1 MIFIKPALI
10 SIQLYGIISI
20 NVYKKGMLDVE
31 QKRNTFSG
39 SIGFVLAAAGSAVGL
54 GNIWRFPYLAAKN
67 GGGLFLVVYIV
78 LALTFGFTLLVSEV
92 AIGRKTKQSCLTAY
106 GKVKKGWGWLGGF
119 ASAVPFIIFPY
130 YCVIGGWVLKYAF
143 VFVTGIGLDEA
154 NGDSATFF
162 SGFISNNYEPIIF
175 FVIFLAATCFV
186 VYRGVNKGIEAMS
199 KFLMPVLLVLVI
211 GIAIYS
217 ITINGGEGQDN
228 RSGIDG
234 FLKYVVP
241 NFEGMTVSGF
251 IHMVMD
257 AMGQLFYSIS
267 VAMGIMIAYG
277 SYCKDENNL
286 MKSVNQIEIFDT
298 VVAFLAG
305 VMIIPAV
312 YVFLGNEGLENAG
325 PGLMF
330 VALPKVFAQMGLAG
344 RIFGAVFFI
353 MVLFAALT
361 SSVSILE
368 AVASGIIDKAKISRK
383 KATLIESGIGL
394 LLGLIVCFGYSFWYF
409 DAVLPNTSAGSSAQ
423 ILDIFD
429 YLSNNILMP
438 VVAIGTCILIG
449 WVVKPK
455 YVINEVTKNGER
467 FGRKGLYIIMVKV
480 VAPILLFVL
489 LLSSFGLDKLFLT

>member
-1 MIFIKPALI
+1 M
-10 SIQLYGIISI
+10 
-20 NVYKKGMLDVE
+20 E

-67 GGGLFLVVYIV
+67 GGGLFLVVYII

-106 GKVKKGWGWLGGF
+106 GKVNRRWGWLGGF
-119 ASAVPFIIFPY
+119 ASAVPFLIFPY
-130 YCVIGGWVLKYAF
+130 YCVIGGWVLKYF
-143 VFVTGIGLDEA
+143 IVFITGQGLDA
-154 NGDSATFF
+154 ASDSFF
-162 SGFISNNYEPIIF
+162 TGFITNQYEPIIF

-186 VYRGVNKGIEAMS
+186 VYRGVNKGIEALS
-199 KFLMPVLLVLVI
+199 KILMPALLVLVI
-211 GIAIYS
+211 GIAVYS
-217 ITINGGEGQDN
+217 LFIRGGEKQDG
-228 RSGIDG
+228 RSGLDG
-234 FLKYVVP
+234 FLIYVIPSV
-241 NFEGMTVSGF
+241 EGMGF
-251 IHMVMD
+251 IDFLHVVMD

-267 VAMGIMIAYG
+267 VAMGIMVAYG
-277 SYCKDENNL
+277 SYCKDDSNL

-312 YVFLGNEGLENAG
+312 YVFLGKEGLSSAG

-330 VALPKVFAQMGLAG
+330 VALPKVFAEMGFAG
-344 RIFGAVFFI
+344 RIFGSIFFL

-368 AVASGIIDKAKISRK
+368 AVASGIIDKTKTTRK

-394 LLGLIVCFGYSFWYF
+394 ILGVIVCLGYNLWYF
-409 DAVLPNTSAGSSAQ
+409 EAVLPNTPAGKNAQ

-429 YLSNNILMP
+429 YASNNILMP

-449 WVVKPK
+449 WIAKPK
-455 YVINEVTKNGER
+455 FVIDEVTKNGER
-467 FGRKGLYIIMVKV
+467 FGRRGLFIVMVKFI
-480 VAPILLFVL
+480 APVLLFVL
-489 LLSSFGLDKLFLT
+489 LLGSLGIIR